1 MKKKMQKP
9 TVKRVLVKLS
19 GEFFSNGGHGI
30 SSDAVMLI
38 ARELKYLRA
47 LGVECGIVVGGGNIY
62 RGLESKGTWVG
73 SASAHQVGMMATV
86 LNGKMLEEALWKLKV
101 NASLMCAFGIAGIA
115 EPFDARS
122 ALEKIEREK
131 RILIFVGGT
140 GNPFLTTD
148 TAAVLRALEI
158 GADVV
163 MKATKVDGV
172 YSDDPHTHPLAK
184 RYTRLTFEQAL
195 DKNLQVMDRTA
206 FTMAREN
213 GLRIHVF
220 RFAKGALVKAAMGKA
235 AGTLIH

>member
-1 MKKKMQKP
+1 MFIA
-9 TVKRVLVKLS
+9 S
-19 GEFFSNGGHGI
+19 EFQ
-30 SSDAVMLI
+30 DLC
-38 ARELKYLRA
+38 K

-62 RGLESKGTWVG
+62 RGQESKGSWVG
-73 SASAHQVGMMATV
+73 SAAAHQVGMMATV
-86 LNGKMLEEALWKLKV
+86 LNGKMLEEAFWKLKV
-101 NASLMCAFGIAGIA
+101 STSLLCAFRISGIA
-115 EPFDARS
+115 EAFDARS

-158 GADVV
+158 GADAV

-172 YSDDPHTHPLAK
+172 YSADPHTNPQAK
-184 RYTRLTFEQAL
+184 KYTSLTFDQAL

-220 RFAKGALVKAAMGKA
+220 RFEKGSFVKAALGKTF
-235 AGTLIH
+235 GTLIH

>member
-1 MKKKMQKP
+1 M
-9 TVKRVLVKLS
+9 KLS
-19 GEFFSNGGHGI
+19 GEFFSNGRYGI
-30 SSDAVMLI
+30 ASDAVMFI
-38 ARELKYLRA
+38 AREFQDLHQ
-47 LGVECGIVVGGGNIY
+47 LGVECGIVVGGGNMY
-62 RGLESKGTWVG
+62 RGEESKGSWVG
-73 SASAHQVGMMATV
+73 SAVAHQVGMMATV
-86 LNGKMLEEALWKLKV
+86 LNGKMLEEAFWKLKV
-101 NASLMCAFGIAGIA
+101 STSLLCAFQILGIA
-115 EPFDARS
+115 EIFDARS
-122 ALEKIEREK
+122 ALEKIEKEK

-172 YSDDPHTHPLAK
+172 YSADPHTHPQAK
-184 RYTRLTFEQAL
+184 KYERLTFDHAL

-220 RFAKGALVKAAMGKA
+220 RFEKGSLVKAALGKA
-235 AGTLIH
+235 MGTLIH